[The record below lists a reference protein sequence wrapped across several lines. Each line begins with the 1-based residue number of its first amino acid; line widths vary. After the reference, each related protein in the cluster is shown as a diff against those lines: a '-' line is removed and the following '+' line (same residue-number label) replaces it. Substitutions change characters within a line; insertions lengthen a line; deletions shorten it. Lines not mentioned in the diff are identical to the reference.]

1 MKKGKRYLRKLCSL
15 AVVAA
20 VLASMIILPGM
31 LSQIVASAEAGEN
44 CTARIE
50 PDTYIANSLSVKPA
64 RNYTALYNDGMYDG
78 GDKSLMLP
86 MGPLMY
92 TSGAADQVGE
102 LTYRLPYAV
111 SELKITGIEDPAENS
126 NNAFK
131 GFWVSKD
138 GYNWQGFAMSKTRTD
153 DVVCGFTT
161 ARKGV
166 CYYGSAADSFRYVK
180 VALGGKSVNGINYLY
195 IPPAGSADN
204 CTARVDP
211 AAEGVLVAESN
222 TNAKVTLARHTSN
235 NTVSYDG
242 VQGMGYNGV
251 PNNGGLVTF
260 ALPYAVGELKL
271 TGVETY
277 WPTGEARGSN
287 RFLGFEVSADG
298 ENWRP
303 FTMAGTDFA
312 MARDMKATAGNNPPK
327 VTLPVYRIGVTYYGT
342 DDTQFRY
349 VRIAFGR
356 DWVPQLCNFYLPA
369 RDRGNDL
376 TVRVD
381 PVDVVKTVTA
391 TDAEAPQYGRDN
403 TYKYDGTGILCFKK
417 NVTKDGR
424 MVFELPYEVNELK
437 MTGVEIITAAATET
451 DRPDLVQY
459 RFTGF
464 RVSADGKNWTDF
476 FMERTTDGVLANDT
490 QKRREGV
497 ILYGAAGTAFKYIE
511 VTLGKNWIPG
521 ISWFYLPSREATA
534 FRIDGDAVLCEGDER
549 TYTLITEPAYAVVP
563 AYGWSVENGTGAA
576 SITQEGVLKA
586 TTAGSVTV
594 KVTAND
600 GSLSA
605 EKAVMILAEGGADGC
620 TYKVDPVDAIKGVS
634 DTGVEGP
641 KYGRNG
647 TYKYDGAGI
656 YCFWGNVPNGGKMT
670 FRMPYP
676 TNELKMTGVEV
687 ITKGDQT
694 DPPREFRFKG
704 IRVSAD
710 GENWTDLDVMRTV
723 DGYVDDVEKREG
735 TILYGVSDTA
745 FRYVEIT
752 MGKNWIPGISW
763 FYLPEPEILLSN
775 YELSVY
781 AHGPI
786 HTLTAT
792 LKEGVTGNVTWA
804 TGDPAV
810 VTVDADGTLTP
821 VAPGHAVITATVGGY
836 TAECEVTV
844 REGYGPDGCTS
855 VIDAY
860 AYIGNTSSRAPA
872 RTGTISIPGGV
883 TYPMVFGTGE
893 FNEEPIFTYKLPHE
907 TNELKMTG
915 IEDAGAVGIQHSFE
929 WFQVSADGQNWKD
942 FTMTRRFEGGG
953 WNAVTLYGRSDEA
966 FRYFR
971 VKFTTNAG
979 WCPGIGHLYIPPA
992 DPGMEESY
1000 GAILNGAAASS
1011 LKPED
1016 TAAAYARSENTGA
1029 WRFATDALT
1038 FAPGQATFEFP
1049 YAITAYAFN
1058 VVDSFDAA
1066 NAGGFTYWASADGEN
1081 YTQLAPALAYG
1092 SLVKASWRAYK
1103 ISAYG
1108 TLDEADGIRYLQVRM
1123 SGSISGGEPGILSV
1137 QLSAVDYPEREA
1149 LPALR
1154 APGTG
1159 EQELL
1164 DRFEG
1169 EGLTTDKGGKAHD
1182 AFQMETAQIDQDG
1195 HGTMAD
1201 VLVRQ
1206 PGYSD
1211 SYLVYQTDGDVTRV
1225 DVRGYRVTGCE
1236 ETVWLW
1242 TSADGE
1248 DWTFVETFDWT
1259 ESPSITG
1266 GPAEFSMVSSALPAG
1281 TRYIKVE
1288 LPILDDVADLSLY
1301 TVQLLYAG
1309 GANDPD
1315 DPSDPD
1321 TPSPDGPKTGVAD
1334 HVPALLLPA
1343 MLSGAMAVVLARRG
1357 RKKTA

>member
-521 ISWFYLPSREATA
+521 ISWFYLP
-534 FRIDGDAVLCEGDER
+534 
-549 TYTLITEPAYAVVP
+549 
-563 AYGWSVENGTGAA
+563 
-576 SITQEGVLKA
+576 
-586 TTAGSVTV
+586 
-594 KVTAND
+594 
-600 GSLSA
+600 
-605 EKAVMILAEGGADGC
+605 
-620 TYKVDPVDAIKGVS
+620 
-634 DTGVEGP
+634 
-641 KYGRNG
+641 
-647 TYKYDGAGI
+647 
-656 YCFWGNVPNGGKMT
+656 
-670 FRMPYP
+670 
-676 TNELKMTGVEV
+676 
-687 ITKGDQT
+687 
-694 DPPREFRFKG
+694 
-704 IRVSAD
+704 
-710 GENWTDLDVMRTV
+710 
-723 DGYVDDVEKREG
+723 
-735 TILYGVSDTA
+735 
-745 FRYVEIT
+745 
-752 MGKNWIPGISW
+752 
-763 FYLPEPEILLSN
+763 EPEILLSN

-915 IEDAGAVGIQHSFE
+915 IEDAGAVGIQHSF
-929 WFQVSADGQNWKD
+929 
-942 FTMTRRFEGGG
+942 
-953 WNAVTLYGRSDEA
+953 
-966 FRYFR
+966 
-971 VKFTTNAG
+971 
-979 WCPGIGHLYIPPA
+979 
-992 DPGMEESY
+992 
-1000 GAILNGAAASS
+1000 
-1011 LKPED
+1011 
-1016 TAAAYARSENTGA
+1016 
-1029 WRFATDALT
+1029 
-1038 FAPGQATFEFP
+1038 
-1049 YAITAYAFN
+1049 
-1058 VVDSFDAA
+1058 
-1066 NAGGFTYWASADGEN
+1066 
-1081 YTQLAPALAYG
+1081 
-1092 SLVKASWRAYK
+1092 
-1103 ISAYG
+1103 
-1108 TLDEADGIRYLQVRM
+1108 
-1123 SGSISGGEPGILSV
+1123 
-1137 QLSAVDYPEREA
+1137 
-1149 LPALR
+1149 
-1154 APGTG
+1154 
-1159 EQELL
+1159 
-1164 DRFEG
+1164 
-1169 EGLTTDKGGKAHD
+1169 
-1182 AFQMETAQIDQDG
+1182 
-1195 HGTMAD
+1195 
-1201 VLVRQ
+1201 
-1206 PGYSD
+1206 
-1211 SYLVYQTDGDVTRV
+1211 
-1225 DVRGYRVTGCE
+1225 
-1236 ETVWLW
+1236 
-1242 TSADGE
+1242 
-1248 DWTFVETFDWT
+1248 
-1259 ESPSITG
+1259 
-1266 GPAEFSMVSSALPAG
+1266 
-1281 TRYIKVE
+1281 
-1288 LPILDDVADLSLY
+1288 
-1301 TVQLLYAG
+1301 
-1309 GANDPD
+1309 
-1315 DPSDPD
+1315 
-1321 TPSPDGPKTGVAD
+1321 
-1334 HVPALLLPA
+1334 
-1343 MLSGAMAVVLARRG
+1343 
-1357 RKKTA
+1357 